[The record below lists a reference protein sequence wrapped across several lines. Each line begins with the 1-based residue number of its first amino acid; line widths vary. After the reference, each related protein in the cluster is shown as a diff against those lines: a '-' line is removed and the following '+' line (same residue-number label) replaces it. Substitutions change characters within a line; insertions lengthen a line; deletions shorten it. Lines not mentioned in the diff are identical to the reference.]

1 MQSVNVKDVG
11 YKFGEVKMLSFQ
23 KENDRDREIEVFGI
37 VRENYGRANQEYLK
51 HQVKTALE
59 QPTMTKE
66 ETLDGLLE
74 LLTVGGCGGLNEYY
88 RPFLFNAIS
97 HLMR

>member
-1 MQSVNVKDVG
+1 MEYTKRNVDA
-11 YKFGEVKMLSFQ
+11 E
-23 KENDRDREIEVFGI
+23 RDAEIFGI
-37 VRENYGRANQEYLK
+37 VRENYNRVNHDFLK
-51 HQVKTALE
+51 SQIRVALK

-66 ETLDGLLE
+66 ETLEGLLE
-74 LLTVGGCGGLNEYY
+74 WCTTGGGTGLNEYY